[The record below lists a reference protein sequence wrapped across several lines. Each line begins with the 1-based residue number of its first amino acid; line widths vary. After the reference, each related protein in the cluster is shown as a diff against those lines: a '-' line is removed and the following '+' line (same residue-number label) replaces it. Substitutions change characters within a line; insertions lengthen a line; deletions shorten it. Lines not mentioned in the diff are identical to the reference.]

1 MRRTPS
7 SLCLCAPAI
16 WTTPPGAIIQ
26 EVARQFSEVEASKE
40 WERLVNRVVG
50 GASLLANT
58 LFAHFTKRGFD
69 EFRPSARA
77 PNSLPVA
84 LDEYVSSRLGRRDS
98 TILLLVDEAQN
109 LSDTPH
115 VRHNLDALHGGVRGR
130 AQAMLACFGL
140 TNTTDRLCE
149 LGLSRLAKGHA
160 RTLGPL
166 SAEDARHAVTGTL
179 ELALAGHA
187 FDRGALDKARRAQW
201 IGTAADAILAE
212 SANFPHHLA
221 NGCHALAE
229 IALNEGIGAEPPVE
243 ALRDLCRDHKR
254 EYYDARLRPWF
265 DHTIALAH
273 AFGRE
278 ASGWTP
284 YSVVK
289 RALIASDNTGD
300 PVDARN
306 ASRIVKELRACGYI
320 EGNAGSCRPALPS
333 LAAHFNDMLSNLAHD
348 DEVAQAIRSAFPN
361 WDERERAQP
370 AERGAGDEGLL

>member
-7 SLCLCAPAI
+7 FLCLCAPAI
-16 WTTPPGAIIQ
+16 WTIPP
-26 EVARQFSEVEASKE
+26 
-40 WERLVNRVVG
+40 
-50 GASLLANT
+50 
-58 LFAHFTKRGFD
+58 
-69 EFRPSARA
+69 
-77 PNSLPVA
+77 
-84 LDEYVSSRLGRRDS
+84 
-98 TILLLVDEAQN
+98 
-109 LSDTPH
+109 
-115 VRHNLDALHGGVRGR
+115 
-130 AQAMLACFGL
+130 
-140 TNTTDRLCE
+140 DRLRE

-160 RTLGPL
+160 RTIGPL

-179 ELALAGHA
+179 ELALADHA
-187 FDRGALDKARRAQW
+187 FDHDALDEARRAKW

-229 IALNEGIGAEPPVE
+229 IVLNEGVGAEPPVK

-265 DHTIALAH
+265 DHTVALAH

-278 ASGWTP
+278 AGGWTP

-300 PVDARN
+300 PVDARD
-306 ASRIVKELRACGYI
+306 ASRVVKELRACGYI

-333 LAAHFNDMLSNLAHD
+333 LAAHFKDMLCNLACG

-361 WDERERAQP
+361 WDGRARGRS
-370 AERGAGDEGLL
+370 AECGAGDERLL